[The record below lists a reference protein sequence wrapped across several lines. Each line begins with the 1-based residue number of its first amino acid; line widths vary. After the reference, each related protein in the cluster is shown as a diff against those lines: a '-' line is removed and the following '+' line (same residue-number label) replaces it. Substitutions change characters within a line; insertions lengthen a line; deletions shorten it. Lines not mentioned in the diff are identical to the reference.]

1 MGMVIWPKR
10 VTTFHGTG
18 RTGPVDICADA
29 FRKPFLEG
37 IPPKRREEN
46 AKMSRPFLKGTRFTI
61 VYMGIHRLHR
71 YAKMVRVKYKY
82 L

>member
-1 MGMVIWPKR
+1 MGR

-46 AKMSRPFLKGTRFTI
+46 AKMSRPFLKGTTSDI
-61 VYMGIHRLHR
+61 
-71 YAKMVRVKYKY
+71 AT
-82 L
+82 

>member
-1 MGMVIWPKR
+1 MYIVNVIIVSQSMGR

-46 AKMSRPFLKGTRFTI
+46 AKMSRPFLKGTTSDI
-61 VYMGIHRLHR
+61 
-71 YAKMVRVKYKY
+71 AT
-82 L
+82 